1 MSDKKIIPVVYASDN
16 NYARYMLVSMYS
28 MLHNLSEGYA
38 CEFHLLVSEDFSDEN
53 KKMISDR
60 LSRFDGWTVDY
71 ISMDDRFDHLVNP
84 VERLSSATL
93 FRLSLPD
100 LLPQTGKCVYIDCDT
115 LVAGDISRLWNED
128 LEGAL
133 VGGSQAH
140 NFTMEEKRHRKRLAW
155 EKDKPF
161 RYVNAGVLLFDLAGM
176 RSAGLVPVM
185 LAEVE
190 KGYYYSDQDIINR
203 TCAGRLKYVHPR
215 YNIRPYYS
223 GWVTEIPRDTEDG
236 RMLDDALADP
246 VAYHY
251 ATEFKPW
258 YDTGMND
265 ADKWLAYALND
276 DLAPLFE
283 DVQRIKDDPLM
294 VKYITMARVNRV
306 DAVKLKNERRS
317 LNRQLKR
324 LEKEN
329 LSLKEENE
337 KYRDENEA
345 LQKELKKIKAGR
357 AYKVASSLGK
367 LTK

>member
-1 MSDKKIIPVVYASDN
+1 
-16 NYARYMLVSMYS
+16 MLVSMYS
-28 MLHNLSEGYA
+28 MLANLGDGYS

-53 KKMISDR
+53 RKMISDR
-60 LSRFDGWTVDY
+60 LSRFDGWSVSY
-71 ISMDDRFDHLVNP
+71 ISMDNRFDDLVNP

-100 LLPQTGKCVYIDCDT
+100 LLPETDKCVYIDCDT
-115 LVAGDISRLWNED
+115 LVEGDISRLWNED
-128 LEGAL
+128 LGDAM

-140 NFTMEEKRHRKRLAW
+140 NFTMEEKRHKKRLAW
-155 EKDKPF
+155 EKGKPF
-161 RYVNAGVLLFDLAGM
+161 RYVNAGVLLFDLAAM
-176 RSAGLVPVM
+176 RREDLVPV
-185 LAEVE
+185 LLSEVE

-203 TCAGRLKYVHPR
+203 ICAGRVRYVHPR

-246 VAYHY
+246 VVYHY

-258 YDTGMND
+258 YDTCMNN
-265 ADKWLAYALND
+265 ADSWLKYALNE

-283 DVQRIKDDPLM
+283 DVQKIKDDPLM

-317 LNRQLKR
+317 LNRKIKE

-329 LSLKEENE
+329 LSLKEENG
-337 KYRDENEA
+337 KILSENES
-345 LQKELKKIKAGR
+345 LKKELKKIKAGR